1 MTALGTGNCGK
12 AEDGGFLS
20 SSHCNLTSFEIITGR
35 NLKLENPEQI
45 PGEQR
50 EMSLKVL
57 CVGQPVSEEDRVT
70 LCSPLLHTAPPH
82 ILINLQTLNQPCCA

>member
-1 MTALGTGNCGK
+1 MA
-12 AEDGGFLS
+12 
-20 SSHCNLTSFEIITGR
+20 
-35 NLKLENPEQI
+35 
-45 PGEQR
+45 
-50 EMSLKVL
+50 LKVL